1 MGSGLSSTLTG
12 ATKSIARTCAVCG
25 SSYLQSAGHAC
36 PLGGSAAKPED
47 GLDGAVIDDR
57 YRIDK
62 MLSKGGMGLVYK
74 ATHTVLDKPL
84 AFKVM
89 LQPQDEAARQ
99 RFLLE
104 AKLAVQ
110 VRHRNIVDVV
120 DFGVLSTNQPFL
132 VMEFLV
138 GQTLAEL
145 IEQGPMP
152 PARMCFIAAQVACGL
167 AEVHKKGIIHRD
179 LKPANIFVI
188 KQSGTDVVKV
198 VDFGIATQTGGS
210 QGSARLTAPGMVLGT
225 AEYMAPEQA
234 QGLPVDHRL
243 DQYALGC
250 IMWEMLTG
258 RVPFDG
264 GHPTATM
271 LKHLTDRPKLPS
283 EINPNLRV
291 PPELEQIVLRTMAK
305 EPSERFPSMTELEEA
320 LAVQFAQLKRASPST
335 AGLQLIRMAPG
346 QSLSTRLFAA
356 VSLGVVLLLGG
367 VLSVRWLLRR
377 PPPVVS
383 QPIVKPP
390 SVVRWHVDSQP
401 SGAEVFSVADGRKL
415 GVTPWLREEPM
426 ASEQLVIELRK
437 SGFTAKQLTLS
448 KKTDEDRTEA
458 LLPRKESR
466 ASTKK
471 NGKKKRTKENS
482 QVDLITD

>member
-12 ATKSIARTCAVCG
+12 ATKSISRTCAVCG
-25 SSYLQSAGHAC
+25 TAYLQSAGHVC
-36 PLGGSAAKPED
+36 PLGGSTAKAED

-62 MLSKGGMGLVYK
+62 MLSKGGMGMVYK

-89 LQPQDEAARQ
+89 LQPQDEEARK

-145 IEQGPMP
+145 IEQGPIP
-152 PARMCFIAAQVACGL
+152 PARMCFLAAQVACGL
-167 AEVHKKGIIHRD
+167 AEVHKKGIVHRD

-188 KQSGTDVVKV
+188 KQSGVDVVKV
-198 VDFGIATQTGGS
+198 VDFGIATQTANTP
-210 QGSARLTAPGMVLGT
+210 GSARLTAPGMVLGT

-234 QGLPVDHRL
+234 QGLPVDERL

-271 LKHLTDRPKLPS
+271 LKHLTDRVKPPS
-283 EINPNLRV
+283 EVAPNSRI
-291 PPELEQIVLRTMAK
+291 PPELDQIVLRTMSK
-305 EPSERFPSMTELEEA
+305 EPAGRYSSMAELEEA
-320 LAVQFAQLKRASPST
+320 LSALFSQLKQRSPST
-335 AGLQLIRMAPG
+335 AGLQLIRMPAESEPVH
-346 QSLSTRLFAA
+346 TPIC
-356 VSLGVVLLLGG
+356 GG
-367 VLSVRWLLRR
+367 VSWNRADLWRCDEPTLAAAAPSRDRSDSSRWQASDRGALAGGFSATRCRGLQR
-377 PPPVVS
+377 S
-383 QPIVKPP
+383 
-390 SVVRWHVDSQP
+390 RWKKARCD
-401 SGAEVFSVADGRKL
+401 
-415 GVTPWLREEPM
+415 PM
-426 ASEQLVIELRK
+426 AERRTADQRPHRDRATQARI
-437 SGFTAKQLTLS
+437 SGETAIAQQKH
-448 KKTDEDRTEA
+448 R
-458 LLPRKESR
+458 
-466 ASTKK
+466 
-471 NGKKKRTKENS
+471 
-482 QVDLITD
+482 